1 VVALAADELAL
12 DDLVALV
19 THVVVQRLDGR
30 LKVHTLSHRLDL
42 VLAVRA
48 PVVVV
53 RALEDE
59 AHALGC
65 EADIAGLAP
74 TEEVERELPHA
85 VVRRHVIHR
94 VAPAVRRAIER
105 RLAGRLGRST
115 THALQPLKAGV
126 LDLTNSIVEVE
137 LSRKVPST
145 VVRVGSANVVG
156 VKSSQ
161 RLVGAH
167 TRGTRVELSHEE
179 VELIVICENSPR

>member
-30 LKVHTLSHRLDL
+30 LEVHTLGHGLDL

-59 AHALGC
+59 AHAFGC

-74 TEEVERELPHA
+74 TEEVERELRLDALSSDVLPA
-85 VVRRHVIHR
+85 ALGA
-94 VAPAVRRAIER
+94 APPTLFNR
-105 RLAGRLGRST
+105 
-115 THALQPLKAGV
+115 
-126 LDLTNSIVEVE
+126 
-137 LSRKVPST
+137 
-145 VVRVGSANVVG
+145 
-156 VKSSQ
+156 
-161 RLVGAH
+161 
-167 TRGTRVELSHEE
+167 
-179 VELIVICENSPR
+179 